1 MLCEKCGF
9 KNPENMRFCGQCATP
24 LNTTC
29 PSCNF
34 SNPFDFEFCGQ
45 CATRLDTTQNTKS
58 RSTASPHTPKQQSA
72 ERRQLTVLFCD
83 IIGSSSLS
91 ERIDPEELRD
101 IMRDYRDIC
110 NKIVSGYGG
119 YIAQYLG
126 DGILVYFGYP
136 HAHEDDAQ
144 RAAFAALEIIKRIPE
159 NIYPSQQSD
168 DVRLAVRIGIHTGLV
183 VVGEIGGGDKRSMAL
198 GETPNIAARVQ
209 DYASKNTVVISG
221 YTHQLLNRRFECK
234 TLGSHTLKGFS
245 QPFTLFQVQQALDNK
260 NRFTETGHPSRTML
274 VGRDQ
279 ITGLLTERFNQ
290 ARKGAGKIVLLGGDP
305 GLGKTCMVRMI
316 CKKVEKENCLFLGCY
331 GDLYY
336 KNSFLYPVMDM
347 VRHIIGLTEGDSP
360 QKQIAHIEKT
370 VATLGMEPTI
380 VTPVLTELLSI
391 SLPGEIITDTA
402 KTNSTPQQKKQHT
415 FNILINILQA
425 VAQQRFVVFVVED
438 LQWIDPSTIEL
449 LSLLV
454 EQPGLTNIFALFTFR
469 SDFSPLWENHANV
482 THITLNRLTQKQSG
496 SMIRQLCRGKTLP
509 TEVFSEIINKTDGIP
524 FFVEELTNAV
534 LRSSLLVEKEEH
546 FELSHNMSQLEIPS
560 TLQDSLMSRLDD
572 LGDDKELAQL
582 SATLGREFTY
592 ELLHAATL
600 QSEPS
605 LQSSMNRLINA
616 ELFVQ
621 SGKPPKAHY
630 RFQHAL
636 VREAAYQSLLKR
648 TRQKYHQR
656 ISTLIKEK
664 FPQLIAD
671 NPEILAHHCTEAGN
685 NEDALHYWLSAG
697 NYAIQHSANIEA
709 VEHLNKG
716 LSLIKKI
723 PESPHLNMHELALQT
738 TLGLAI
744 MMSKGYA
751 APEAEKAYARAYS
764 LCRNITNIN
773 IVFPVLCGLW
783 EFYIVRAE
791 LEKAHKLANELQQYA
806 TQSDTPKFLLEA
818 KRTLGTT
825 LFWKGRFSEALQN
838 LELHI
843 EPQAEQS
850 RPQATLVAYSQD
862 AQVASLAN
870 AACVL
875 WLLGKTDLALTRGQA
890 ALSLAKRLAHPFS
903 QAYALHFMGTLS
915 QLCGDHKATYCYA
928 DAQITLSKT
937 YGFSFWAA
945 TGHMLKAWS
954 ESTEQPADS
963 ICKRFQQ
970 ALHDYE
976 KSGNRLARSY
986 FQAVLA
992 ELLHNAGETDKARQT
1007 VESALRETAFTGEGF
1022 FTAELLRIRGNFTI
1036 ANDAGAHNLAE
1047 QYLNESLAIA
1057 RQQNANALVL
1067 RTETSLAEL
1076 QKKRRGGKKTLK
1088 TH

>member
-24 LNTTC
+24 LKITC

-45 CATRLDTTQNTKS
+45 CATRLSKTQNTGNH
-58 RSTASPHTPKQQSA
+58 STTSLPTPKQQSA

-83 IIGSSSLS
+83 IVGSSALS

-101 IMRDYRDIC
+101 IMRDYRDTC
-110 NKIVSGYGG
+110 NKIVSSYDGYV
-119 YIAQYLG
+119 AQYLG

-136 HAHEDDAQ
+136 QAHEDDAQ
-144 RAAFAALEIIKRIPE
+144 RATFAALEIIKRIPKH
-159 NIYPSQQSD
+159 IYPIQQSD
-168 DVRLAVRIGIHTGLV
+168 NVQLAVRVGIHTGLV

-209 DYASKNTVVISG
+209 GFASENTVVISG
-221 YTHQLLNRRFECK
+221 CTYQLLNRRFECQ
-234 TLGSHTLKGFS
+234 TLGTHTLKGFS
-245 QPFTLFQVQQALDNK
+245 QSFTLFQVQQAHGNK
-260 NRFTETGHPSRTML
+260 NRFTETEHPSRSML

-279 ITGLLTERFNQ
+279 ITSLLTERLDQ
-290 ARKGAGKIVLLGGDP
+290 ARKGIGHVVLLGSEP

-316 CKKVEKENCLFLGCY
+316 CKKVEKEPCLFLDCY
-331 GDLYY
+331 GDFYY

-347 VRHIIGLTEGDSP
+347 VRRIIGLTESDSP
-360 QKQIAHIEKT
+360 KKQISRIEKT
-370 VATLGMEPTI
+370 IASLGMETKI
-380 VTPVLTELLSI
+380 VTPVLAELLSI
-391 SLPGEIITDTA
+391 PLAEKTTA
-402 KTNSTPQQKKQHT
+402 NTTETNSTPQQKKQQT
-415 FNILINILQA
+415 FDILIKMLQA
-425 VAQQRFVVFVVED
+425 VSQQRFVLFVVED
-438 LQWIDPSTIEL
+438 LQWIDPSSIEL
-449 LSLLV
+449 LSLLI
-454 EQPGLTNIFALFTFR
+454 EQPRLTNIFALFTFR
-469 SDFSPLWENHANV
+469 SDFSPPWKNCARV
-482 THITLNRLTQKQSG
+482 TNITLNHLTQKQSG
-496 SMIRQLCRGKTLP
+496 SMIRQLCQGKTLP
-509 TEVFSEIINKTDGIP
+509 TEVFVEIINKTDGIP
-524 FFVEELTNAV
+524 LFVAELTNAV

-546 FELSHNMSQLEIPS
+546 FELNHNMSQLEIPS
-560 TLQDSLMSRLDD
+560 TLQDSLMSRLDN

-592 ELLHAATL
+592 ELLYAAAL
-600 QSEPS
+600 QSEIN
-605 LQSSMNRLINA
+605 LQSSMSRLIDA
-616 ELFVQ
+616 ELFIQ

-636 VREAAYQSLLKR
+636 VREAAYQSLLIS
-648 TRQKYHQR
+648 TRRKYHQR

-664 FPQLIAD
+664 FPQLVTD
-671 NPEILAHHCTEAGN
+671 NPEIIAHHCTEAGN

-697 NYAIQHSANIEA
+697 SYAIQHSANIEA
-709 VEHLNKG
+709 IEHLNNG
-716 LSLIKKI
+716 LALIKKM
-723 PESPHLNMHELALQT
+723 PESPRLGMHELALQT
-738 TLGLAI
+738 TLGLAT

-764 LCRNITNIN
+764 LCRNITDIN
-773 IVFPVLCGLW
+773 TVFPVLCGLW

-791 LEKAHKLANELQQYA
+791 LEKAYKLANEIQQYA
-806 TQSDTPKFLLEA
+806 TQTNIPEFLLEA
-818 KRTLGTT
+818 KRALGTT
-825 LFWKGRFSEALQN
+825 LFWKGNFSEALQN
-838 LELHI
+838 LEFHI
-843 EPQAEQS
+843 EPQAGKT
-850 RPQATLVAYSQD
+850 RPQVMLVAYSQD

-875 WLLGKTDLALTRGQA
+875 WLLGKTDQALARSQA

-915 QLCGDHKATYCYA
+915 QLCGDHKSTYRYA
-928 DAQITLSKT
+928 DAQITLSET

-954 ESTEQPADS
+954 ESTKQPAEI

-986 FQAVLA
+986 FQAILA

-1007 VESALRETAFTGEGF
+1007 IESALRETTFTGERF
-1022 FTAELLRIRGNFTI
+1022 FTAELLRIKGNFAI
-1036 ANDAGAHNLAE
+1036 ENDTGAYSLAE
-1047 QYLNESLAIA
+1047 QYLNESLIIA
-1057 RQQNANALVL
+1057 KQQNAHALVL
-1067 RTETSLAEL
+1067 RTEASLAKL
-1076 QKKRRGGKKTLK
+1076 QKTYGNQQKI
-1088 TH
+1088 H

>member
-1 MLCEKCGF
+1 MLCEKCGYE
-9 KNPENMRFCGQCATP
+9 NPKNMRFCGQCATP
-24 LNTTC
+24 LNVTC

-45 CATRLDTTQNTKS
+45 CATRLSKTQNTES
-58 RSTASPHTPKQQSA
+58 RSTTQTHTPKEQSA

-83 IIGSSSLS
+83 IVGSSALS

-101 IMRDYRDIC
+101 IMRDYRDSC
-110 NKIVSGYGG
+110 NEIVSSYDGYV
-119 YIAQYLG
+119 AQYLG

-144 RAAFAALEIIKRIPE
+144 RAAFAALEIVKHIPE
-159 NIYPSQQSD
+159 NRYPSQQGD
-168 DVRLAVRIGIHTGLV
+168 DVQLAVRIGIHTGLV

-198 GETPNIAARVQ
+198 GETPNIAARIQ
-209 DYASKNTVVISG
+209 GYASENTVVISDC
-221 YTHQLLNRRFECK
+221 THRLLSRRFECQ
-234 TLGSHTLKGFS
+234 TLGTHTLKGFS
-245 QPFTLFQVQQALDNK
+245 HSFTLFQVQQARSNK
-260 NRFTETGHPSRTML
+260 NRFTESGHPACAML

-279 ITGLLTERFNQ
+279 ETSLLIERLNQ
-290 ARKGAGKIVLLGGDP
+290 AYKGVGQIVLLSGEP
-305 GLGKTCMVRMI
+305 GLGKTCMVQMV
-316 CKKVEKENCLFLGCY
+316 CKKSEKENSLFLDCY

-347 VRHIIGLTEGDSP
+347 IRRIIGLTEGDSP
-360 QKQIAHIEKT
+360 QKQISRIEKT
-370 VATLGMEPTI
+370 IATLGMESKI
-380 VTPVLTELLSI
+380 VTPILAELLSI
-391 SLPGEIITDTA
+391 SSPGKIVADTVE
-402 KTNSTPQQKKQHT
+402 TSSTPQQKKQQT
-415 FNILINILQA
+415 FDVLIDIFQA
-425 VAQQRFVVFVVED
+425 VAQQRFVLLVVED

-449 LSLLV
+449 LSLLI
-454 EQPGLTNIFALFTFR
+454 EQPKLTNIFALITFR
-469 SDFSPLWENHANV
+469 SNFTPPWKNLARL
-482 THITLNRLTQKQSG
+482 TQITLNRLTQKQSG

-509 TEVFSEIINKTDGIP
+509 AEVFIEIINKTDGIP

-546 FELSHNMSQLEIPS
+546 FELNHNMSQLEIPS
-560 TLQDSLMSRLDD
+560 TLQDSLMSRLDN

-600 QSEPS
+600 QNEPS
-605 LQSSMNRLINA
+605 LQSSIGRLINA
-616 ELFVQ
+616 ELFIQ
-621 SGKPPKAHY
+621 SGNPPKAHY

-636 VREAAYQSLLKR
+636 VREAAYQSLLIS

-664 FPQLIAD
+664 FPQLVAD

-697 NYAIQHSANIEA
+697 NYAIRHSANIEA

-716 LSLIKKI
+716 LSLLKKM
-723 PESPHLNMHELALQT
+723 PESPQLNMHELALQT
-738 TLGLAI
+738 TRGLAI

-751 APEAEKAYARAYS
+751 APEVEKAYARAYS
-764 LCRNITNIN
+764 LCRNITDTNT
-773 IVFPVLCGLW
+773 VFPVLCGLW

-806 TQSDTPKFLLEA
+806 TQSNIPEFLLEA

-825 LFWKGRFSEALQN
+825 LFWKGNFSEALQN

-843 EPQAEQS
+843 DPQAGQS
-850 RPQATLVAYSQD
+850 HPHATLVAYSQN

-875 WLLGKTDLALTRGQA
+875 WLLGQTDLALIRGQA
-890 ALSLAKRLAHPFS
+890 ALNLAKRLAHPFS

-928 DAQITLSKT
+928 NAQIALSET

-954 ESTEQPADS
+954 ESTEQPAGS
-963 ICKRFQQ
+963 ICERFQQ
-970 ALHDYE
+970 SLHDYE

-986 FQAVLA
+986 FQAILA
-992 ELLHNAGETDKARQT
+992 ELLHNAGETNKARQT
-1007 VESALRETAFTGEGF
+1007 IESALRETAFTGEGF
-1022 FTAELLRIRGNFTI
+1022 FTAELLRIKGDFAIENDVGNYS
-1036 ANDAGAHNLAE
+1036 LAK
-1047 QYLNESLAIA
+1047 QYLNKSLTIA
-1057 RQQNANALVL
+1057 KQQNANALVL
-1067 RTETSLAEL
+1067 RTKTSLARL
-1076 QKKRRGGKKTLK
+1076 QEKFAAAGKTP
-1088 TH
+1088 

>member
-24 LNTTC
+24 LNITC

-45 CATRLDTTQNTKS
+45 CATRLSKTKNTES
-58 RSTASPHTPKQQSA
+58 RSTEPSHTPKQQSA

-101 IMRDYRDIC
+101 IMRDYRDTC
-110 NKIVSGYGG
+110 NKIISSYGG

-159 NIYPSQQSD
+159 KIYPAQQGD
-168 DVRLAVRIGIHTGLV
+168 DVRLAVRVGIHTGLV

-209 DYASKNTVVISG
+209 DYASKNTVVISD

-245 QPFTLFQVQQALDNK
+245 QPFTLFQVQQALGNK
-260 NRFTETGHPSRTML
+260 NRFTEAGHPSRTML

-279 ITGLLTERFNQ
+279 ITGLLTEKLNQ
-290 ARKGAGKIVLLGGDP
+290 ARKGVGKIVLLGGDP

-347 VRHIIGLTEGDSP
+347 MRHIIGLTEGDNP

-370 VATLGMEPTI
+370 IARLGMEPKI
-380 VTPVLTELLSI
+380 VTPVLMELLSI
-391 SLPGEIITDTA
+391 SLPGEIIADTA
-402 KTNSTPQQKKQHT
+402 ETNSTPQQKKQHT

-454 EQPGLTNIFALFTFR
+454 EQPELTNIFALFTFR

-509 TEVFSEIINKTDGIP
+509 AEVFSEIINKTDGIP
-524 FFVEELTNAV
+524 FFVAELTNAV

-592 ELLHAATL
+592 ELLYAATL
-600 QSEPS
+600 QSELS

-616 ELFVQ
+616 ELFIQ

-723 PESPHLNMHELALQT
+723 PESPRLNMHELALQT

-751 APEAEKAYARAYS
+751 APEAEKAYVRAYS
-764 LCRNITNIN
+764 LCRNITDIN
-773 IVFPVLCGLW
+773 TVFPVLCGLW

-818 KRTLGTT
+818 KRALGTT
-825 LFWKGRFSEALQN
+825 LFWKGSFSEALQN

-843 EPQAEQS
+843 EPQDEQS
-850 RPQATLVAYSQD
+850 HPQATLVAYSQD

-915 QLCGDHKATYCYA
+915 QLCGNHKATYRYA
-928 DAQITLSKT
+928 DAQITLSET

-963 ICKRFQQ
+963 ICNRFQQ

-986 FQAVLA
+986 FQAILA

-1007 VESALRETAFTGEGF
+1007 IESALRETAFTGEGF

-1057 RQQNANALVL
+1057 KQQSANALVL

-1076 QKKRRGGKKTLK
+1076 QKKTTATGK